1 MQEVTLTGK
10 SKVNRLL
17 DNIFNMGVVDDAYT
31 GILEPALIEEI
42 KAVTTLKT
50 FQSGEV
56 IIDIGQFIRSIPL
69 LLSGAIKI
77 MREDEKEGELLL
89 YYLEKGE
96 TCTMSIACCVGRK
109 KSEIR
114 AQAEMETTVAM
125 VPNQYLS
132 EWLAKYNSWRNFIL
146 SSYSSRM
153 NEMLGAIDHLAF
165 RKMEDR
171 ILNYL
176 KEKVR
181 LTDDRILTLTHQDIA
196 FDLNTSRVVVS
207 RILKKLENE
216 DKIVLLRN
224 EIRMLV

>member
-1 MQEVTLTGK
+1 MSL
-10 SKVNRLL
+10 
-17 DNIFNMGVVDDAYT
+17 IDDAYI

-42 KAVTTLKT
+42 KAVATLRT
-50 FQSGEV
+50 FQSGET
-56 IIDIGQFIRSIPL
+56 IMDIGQYIRAMPL

-96 TCTMSIACCVGRK
+96 TCTMSIACCIGNK

-125 VPNQYLS
+125 IPNQYLN
-132 EWLAKYNSWRNFIL
+132 EWLAKYGSWRSFIL
-146 SSYSSRM
+146 NSYSSRM
-153 NEMLGAIDHLAF
+153 NEMLGAIDNLAF
-165 RKMEDR
+165 SKMEDR

-181 LTDDRILTLTHQDIA
+181 LTDDRILTVTHQDIA
-196 FDLNTSRVVVS
+196 LDLNTSRVVVS

-224 EIRMLV
+224 EIRVLI

>member
-1 MQEVTLTGK
+1 MSL
-10 SKVNRLL
+10 
-17 DNIFNMGVVDDAYT
+17 IDDAYI

-42 KAVTTLKT
+42 KAVATLRT
-50 FQSGEV
+50 FQSGET
-56 IIDIGQFIRSIPL
+56 IMDIGQYIRAMPL

-96 TCTMSIACCVGRK
+96 TCTMSIACCIGNK

-125 VPNQYLS
+125 IPNQYLN
-132 EWLAKYNSWRNFIL
+132 EWLAKYGSWRSFIL
-146 SSYSSRM
+146 NSYSSRM
-153 NEMLGAIDHLAF
+153 NEMLGAIDNLAF
-165 RKMEDR
+165 SKMEDR
-171 ILNYL
+171 ILIYL

-181 LTDDRILTLTHQDIA
+181 LTDDRILTVTHQDIA
-196 FDLNTSRVVVS
+196 LDLNTSRVVVS

-224 EIRMLV
+224 EIRVLI

>member
-1 MQEVTLTGK
+1 MSLIE
-10 SKVNRLL
+10 
-17 DNIFNMGVVDDAYT
+17 DAYI

-42 KAVTTLKT
+42 KAVATLRT
-50 FQSGEV
+50 FQSGET
-56 IIDIGQFIRSIPL
+56 IMDIGQYIRAMPL

-96 TCTMSIACCVGRK
+96 TCTMSIACCIGNK

-125 VPNQYLS
+125 IPNQYLN
-132 EWLAKYNSWRNFIL
+132 EWLAKYGSWRSFIL
-146 SSYSSRM
+146 NSYSSRM
-153 NEMLGAIDHLAF
+153 NEMLGAIDNLAF
-165 RKMEDR
+165 SKMEDR

-181 LTDDRILTLTHQDIA
+181 LTDDRILTVTHQDIA
-196 FDLNTSRVVVS
+196 LDLNTSRVVVS

-224 EIRMLV
+224 EIRVLI

>member
-1 MQEVTLTGK
+1 MSL
-10 SKVNRLL
+10 
-17 DNIFNMGVVDDAYT
+17 IDDAYI

-42 KAVTTLKT
+42 KAVATLRT
-50 FQSGEV
+50 FQSGET
-56 IIDIGQFIRSIPL
+56 IMDIGQYIRAMPL

-96 TCTMSIACCVGRK
+96 TCTMSIACCIGNK

-114 AQAEMETTVAM
+114 AQAEMETRVAM
-125 VPNQYLS
+125 IPNQYLN
-132 EWLAKYNSWRNFIL
+132 EWLAKYGSWRSFIL
-146 SSYSSRM
+146 NSYSSRM
-153 NEMLGAIDHLAF
+153 NEMLGAIDNLAF
-165 RKMEDR
+165 SKMEDR

-181 LTDDRILTLTHQDIA
+181 LTDDRILTVTHQDIA
-196 FDLNTSRVVVS
+196 LDLNTSRVVVS

-224 EIRMLV
+224 EIRVLI

>member
-1 MQEVTLTGK
+1 M
-10 SKVNRLL
+10 
-17 DNIFNMGVVDDAYT
+17 
-31 GILEPALIEEI
+31 
-42 KAVTTLKT
+42 
-50 FQSGEV
+50 
-56 IIDIGQFIRSIPL
+56 PL

-96 TCTMSIACCVGRK
+96 TCTMSIACCIGNK

-125 VPNQYLS
+125 IPNQYLN
-132 EWLAKYNSWRNFIL
+132 EWLAKYGSWRSFIL
-146 SSYSSRM
+146 NSYSSRM
-153 NEMLGAIDHLAF
+153 NEMLGAIDNLAF
-165 RKMEDR
+165 SKMEDR

-181 LTDDRILTLTHQDIA
+181 LTDDRILTVTHQDIA
-196 FDLNTSRVVVS
+196 LDLNTSRVVVS

-224 EIRMLV
+224 EIRVLI